1 MGALGPSAP
10 DCPDCRRQ
18 VPPGWPRPS
27 PAGQRAHRRT
37 PAKLRPSA
45 WPRASRR
52 MLITRRP
59 LPGAATFTCN
69 TVLLPGSNHFLCA
82 GMIKTLGTVR
92 PWPRQAALDASS
104 GAAHAGGGRAD
115 RWLSPPDLVLYC
127 EAFLTTYRTFI
138 APEELIRKL
147 QYRYPFPA
155 PAPHLAPRSFGS
167 GERRG
172 PRGGRG
178 GVLRPAPPCPGSG
191 ASGQASSLNL
201 FPRL

>member
-1 MGALGPSAP
+1 MDGSARPKRPRLPEAGPSWLASP
-10 DCPDCRRQ
+10 FPCS
-18 VPPGWPRPS
+18 PG
-27 PAGQRAHRRT
+27 T

-104 GAAHAGGGRAD
+104 GAAHAGGGRAN

-155 PAPHLAPRSFGS
+155 PAPRLAPRSFGS

-172 PRGGRG
+172 PRGGQG
-178 GVLRPAPPCPGSG
+178 GCSVLPRRVLALGP
-191 ASGQASSLNL
+191 QAKL
-201 FPRL
+201 RL

>member
-1 MGALGPSAP
+1 MGALGPSA
-10 DCPDCRRQ
+10 PDCRRQ

-27 PAGQRAHRRT
+27 PARQHT

-172 PRGGRG
+172 PRGGQG
-178 GVLRPAPPCPGSG
+178 GCSVLPRRVLALGP
-191 ASGQASSLNL
+191 QAKL
-201 FPRL
+201 RL